1 VTDLL
6 VGVILD
12 GYCGGWFGDSYGEK
26 EPIAIVESDG
36 DAVHVF
42 RIMEKDG
49 TAYLALS
56 RDEASQ
62 AHAAALADERVYP
75 ADGA

>member
-1 VTDLL
+1 MSDLR

-26 EPIAIVESDG
+26 ELIGILASDG

-42 RIMEKDG
+42 RTIESDG
-49 TAYLALS
+49 PAYMALS
-56 RDEASQ
+56 HDDASQ
-62 AHAAALADERVYP
+62 AHAAALHDERVYP
-75 ADGA
+75 PDHG